1 MSGDTSL
8 KSRKSALLDKPD
20 IVIGTP
26 SKVVAHIEA
35 GNMDLTESLKMLV
48 VDEAD
53 LVFSYGYQ
61 DDVVNLLAKLPAI
74 RQNMLMSATLGS
86 EVDALKKLVL
96 RRPVVLKLEES
107 DLPDER
113 QLLQVGQQPT
123 SRLASAS
130 RCSCHVRSF
139 SVSRL
144 QGPAWDTVKTHVVAG
159 APKSP
164 SLQLDLTPLLSVSVS
179 VSVCL
184 PVFLSLCLSAAYDQV
199 HPRRPVPD
207 HLCTAEAP
215 AAPG

>member
-1 MSGDTSL
+1 MLDNSFPVQRGWARIGAKGLNSQPRRPMPTLNLTLPLHHLHRFCSRTISTVDVSGDTSL
-8 KSRKSALLDKPD
+8 KSRKAALLDMPD

-113 QLLQVGQQPT
+113 QLLQVGQQAHLPST
-123 SRLASAS
+123 ETTDSS
-130 RCSCHVRSF
+130 
-139 SVSRL
+139 
-144 QGPAWDTVKTHVVAG
+144 PVVALYLMSR
-159 APKSP
+159 AR
-164 SLQLDLTPLLSVSVS
+164 PL
-179 VSVCL
+179 C
-184 PVFLSLCLSAAYDQV
+184 
-199 HPRRPVPD
+199 VP
-207 HLCTAEAP
+207 
-215 AAPG
+215 

>member
-1 MSGDTSL
+1 MSADTSL

-144 QGPAWDTVKTHVVAG
+144 RGPAWDTCKDARRRRC
-159 APKSP
+159 PKIA
-164 SLQLDLTPLLSVSVS
+164 LTPIEPHTASLRFCLRLRLSACLSVS
-179 VSVCL
+179 
-184 PVFLSLCLSAAYDQV
+184 LSLCSIRSSA
-199 HPRRPVPD
+199 PP
-207 HLCTAEAP
+207 TT
-215 AAPG
+215 GT